1 MREVASIDELKTL
14 VGQPIAVCEWM
25 DVTQERIDAFA
36 AATDDYQWIHVDR
49 SREGQRI
56 AHGFLTLSLLPVMLS
71 KSVRLLEPLTMTLNY
86 GLNRLRF
93 TNAVPAGARV
103 RNVSTP
109 LRVDDD
115 ARGWKVTWSHLI
127 EIEGAEK
134 PAVVAEQI
142 VLYVR

>member
-1 MREVASIDELKTL
+1 MREVASIAELRGL
-14 VGQPIAVCEWM
+14 IGQPIAVCEWM
-25 DVTQERIDAFA
+25 EVTQERIDAFA

-49 SREGQRI
+49 SREGPRI
-56 AHGFLTLSLLPVMLS
+56 AHGFLTLSLLPAMMS

-93 TNAVPAGARV
+93 TSAVPAGARV

-109 LRVDDD
+109 VGVEDD
-115 ARGWKVTWSHLI
+115 ARGWKATWSHVV

-134 PAVVAEQI
+134 PALVAEQI